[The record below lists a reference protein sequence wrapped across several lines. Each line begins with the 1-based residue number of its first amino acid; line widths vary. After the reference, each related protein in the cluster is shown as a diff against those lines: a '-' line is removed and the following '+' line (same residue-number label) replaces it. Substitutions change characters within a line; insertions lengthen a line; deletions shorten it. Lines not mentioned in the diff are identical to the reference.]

1 MATRFATINLYNFAE
16 PPASWYDSEN
26 QYSPEQWQSKTQ
38 WLSDQLCTMNA
49 DVVGFQEV
57 FSIDALK
64 NLVKIAGYDHF
75 ATIEEPFVIDV
86 DKQVMKNPVVAVS
99 SKHPIVNVQAV
110 AENPAIV
117 AQLPIQNDFIF
128 SRKPIKAT
136 IDIPTLGQTIVYVAH
151 LKSKRPAMPKLNFN
165 DTHTA
170 TDKVFTTAQG
180 NSVGE
185 IASMIQRGVEATMIY
200 HDATFELA
208 ANTNLPLLVMGDM
221 NDNEESDILD
231 ALSNQ
236 FAHLRVEGRSRHE
249 WSEEEKVAH
258 YQSKLYDAW
267 HLITHQNTKVRLP
280 THIFGAQTSVLD
292 YIFVSNALNAK
303 NPNHVAKP
311 SKYKVYN
318 NHIFADGVGDQ
329 LQSDHGL
336 VMLEVE

>member
-16 PPASWYDSEN
+16 PPVSWYHQDN
-26 QYSPEQWQSKTQ
+26 QYSEDQWQSKSQ
-38 WLSDQLCTMNA
+38 WLKQQLDTMNA
-49 DVVGFQEV
+49 DIVGFQEI
-57 FSIDALK
+57 FSIEALK
-64 NLVKIAGYDHF
+64 TLVKEAGYPHF
-75 ATIEEPFVIDV
+75 ATIEEPLVIDE
-86 DKQVMKNPVVAVS
+86 DNQVMKNPVVGVA
-99 SKHPIVNVQAV
+99 SKHPITNVEAV
-110 AENPAIV
+110 IENPGIV
-117 AQLPIQNDFIF
+117 AQLPIQDDFAF

-136 IDIPTLGQTIVYVAH
+136 IDIPELGKTIVYVAH
-151 LKSKRPAMPKLNFN
+151 LKSKRPTMPKLAFDENS
-165 DTHTA
+165 TT
-170 TDKVFTTAQG
+170 TVKVFATAQG
-180 NSVGE
+180 NSLGE

-208 ANTNLPLLVMGDM
+208 ADTNLPLLIMGDM
-221 NDNEESDILD
+221 NDNDESDILD

-236 FAHLRVEGRSRHE
+236 FSHLRLEGRSRGE

-280 THIFGAQTSVLD
+280 THIYGPQTSVLD

-318 NHIFADGVGDQ
+318 SHIFADGVGDQ
-329 LQSDHGL
+329 LQSDHGI